1 MFMLNEGNV
10 ERSGVVASSLQLKQ
24 KKKKKS
30 DDCFLKDCPF
40 IWHCEGFRP
49 KVIAIVC
56 NSCTE
61 AAGFSHHSFIST
73 FLLSFKSEITTAVQ
87 PVLTHKHIFCFGSTS
102 LTKTSS
108 FFVGV
113 FFFQLDLQLLIFES
127 EKRATLPASC
137 DHMTLSVF
145 FTSFQTA
152 RLAARAIIKAK
163 TMQVH
168 MHAQ

>member
-1 MFMLNEGNV
+1 MKDLDQKLLPLSVIHARRPLDFLIIV
-10 ERSGVVASSLQLKQ
+10 LFQPFCSPLSRRLLQQ
-24 KKKKKS
+24 
-30 DDCFLKDCPF
+30 
-40 IWHCEGFRP
+40 
-49 KVIAIVC
+49 
-56 NSCTE
+56 
-61 AAGFSHHSFIST
+61 
-73 FLLSFKSEITTAVQ
+73 FK

-137 DHMTLSVF
+137 NHMTLSVF
-145 FTSFQTA
+145 FTSFQTT

>member
-1 MFMLNEGNV
+1 MLNEGNV
-10 ERSGVVASSLQLKQ
+10 ERSGVVAFSLQLKQ

-40 IWHCEGFRP
+40 IRHCEGFRP

-113 FFFQLDLQLLIFES
+113 FFSSLTYNCSFSKVRNERRFLH
-127 EKRATLPASC
+127 RAT
-137 DHMTLSVF
+137 T
-145 FTSFQTA
+145 
-152 RLAARAIIKAK
+152 
-163 TMQVH
+163 
-168 MHAQ
+168 

>member
-1 MFMLNEGNV
+1 MKDLD
-10 ERSGVVASSLQLKQ
+10 Q
-24 KKKKKS
+24 KFS
-30 DDCFLKDCPF
+30 PLTVIHARRPPDFL
-40 IWHCEGFRP
+40 
-49 KVIAIVC
+49 VIVL
-56 NSCTE
+56 
-61 AAGFSHHSFIST
+61 FQP
-73 FLLSFKSEITTAVQ
+73 FLLSFKSEISAAVQ
-87 PVLTHKHIFCFGSTS
+87 PVLSHKHIFCFGSTS

-108 FFVGV
+108 FFVGFF
-113 FFFQLDLQLLIFES
+113 FFFQLDLQLLIFKT
-127 EKRATLPASC
+127 EKQATLPASC